1 LSWSVPQFNTDGTS
15 LTDIAGYRVYYGTS
29 PTNLSQSV
37 PISGAGITSHTV
49 TGLAAGTY
57 YFAVATVDSVGTV
70 SSVSNPAA
78 KTVP

>member
-1 LSWSVPQFNTDGTS
+1 VAWTVPLFNTDGTA

-29 PTNLSQSV
+29 PTNLPQSV
-37 PISGAGITSHTV
+37 PISGAGITSHV
-49 TGLAAGTY
+49 ITGLAAGTY

-70 SSVSNPAA
+70 STVSNPAA